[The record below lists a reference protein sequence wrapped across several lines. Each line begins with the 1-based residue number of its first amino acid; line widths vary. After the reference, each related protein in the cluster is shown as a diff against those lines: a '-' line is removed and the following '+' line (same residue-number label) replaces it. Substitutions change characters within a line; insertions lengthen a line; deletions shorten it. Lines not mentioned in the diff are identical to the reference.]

1 MLTATKL
8 NIYNGGRSLEQG
20 GPTVCLCCCTEAAE
34 LHPLH
39 RGRLTET
46 LPTLLEGQAFLGVGQ
61 GSLTVSAHGRELL
74 ICPTGSTV
82 CLCVS
87 SVLPYENT
95 STKPASVAGLC
106 CGAGKT
112 QTGNDESGGA
122 RMTNF

>member
-8 NIYNGGRSLEQG
+8 NINNGGRSLEQG
-20 GPTVCLCCCTEAAE
+20 GPTVCLCCCPEAAQ
-34 LHPLH
+34 

-46 LPTLLEGQAFLGVGQ
+46 LPPLLEGQTLLGVSQ
-61 GSLTVSAHGRELL
+61 ATLTVSAHGRELL

-87 SVLPYENT
+87 CMLPYENT
-95 STKPASVAGLC
+95 STKPANVAGLC